1 MYQLV
6 RVVLE
11 GSTESVLW
19 ETPTASTG
27 LGDGYSNIGL
37 NFDPSELSILQ
48 GEVVEM
54 LVLHLGLD
62 LVTGS
67 G

>member
-11 GSTESVLW
+11 GSMESVLW
-19 ETPTASTG
+19 ETPTASIG
-27 LGDGYSNIGL
+27 SGDGYSNIGL
-37 NFDPSELSILQ
+37 NFDPNELSILR

-54 LVLHLGLD
+54 LVLHLGQD